1 MTYKIDRVKTLIPP
15 RYFPAA
21 QKLFW
26 KLYWWLRYHKL
37 YRWFRGLPYIGN
49 RVYCPC
55 CDSHFRCFIPYGIS
69 YGPNRNGMCPRCD
82 YLDRHRMLWL
92 YLHKRTN
99 IFSDRLKVLHFA
111 PEFIIQK
118 KLRSCPN
125 LDYTSAD
132 LDSPLAMVKVDI
144 TNIPYAENTF
154 DVILCS
160 HVLEHIPDDHQAM
173 SELYRV
179 LKPGGW
185 ALILV
190 PFDTERAETFEDPN
204 VVDPKERTRLFGQHD
219 HVRIYGRDLIDRL
232 ERAGFTVNQEFYPRE
247 LGPALAQRYGLLVEV
262 DMFYCTKPA

>member
-1 MTYKIDRVKTLIPP
+1 
-15 RYFPAA
+15 
-21 QKLFW
+21 
-26 KLYWWLRYHKL
+26 
-37 YRWFRGLPYIGN
+37 
-49 RVYCPC
+49 
-55 CDSHFRCFIPYGIS
+55 
-69 YGPNRNGMCPRCD
+69 
-82 YLDRHRMLWL
+82 MLWL
-92 YLHKRTN
+92 YLQKRTN
-99 IFSDRLKVLHFA
+99 IFSDRLRVLHFA

-132 LDSPLAMVKVDI
+132 LDSPLAMAKVDI

-160 HVLEHIPDDHQAM
+160 HVLEHIPDDQQAM

-185 ALILV
+185 VLILV

-204 VVDPKERTRLFGQHD
+204 IVDPKERTRLFGQHD
-219 HVRIYGRDLIDRL
+219 HVRIYGRDLMDRL

-247 LGPALAQRYGLLVEV
+247 LGPVLAQRYGLLVEV
-262 DMFYCTKPA
+262 DMFYCTKQA